1 MLSGA
6 VRYWKKIVAFP
17 LSEKYRVIAM
27 DTGGHGEC
35 MDRLVLNGANLNGG
49 GVRPSVQLP
58 VEIGYRIAKRFAGK
72 SRKAR
77 DRYGSPATISY

>member
-35 MDRLVLNGANLNGG
+35 MDRLVLNGANLNGE
-49 GVRPSVQLP
+49 V
-58 VEIGYRIAKRFAGK
+58 
-72 SRKAR
+72 
-77 DRYGSPATISY
+77 